1 MNFDEIYKEN
11 KKIGQ
16 TQYRNYFQALQ
27 YHDLF
32 NLLNKYKN
40 DSDNN
45 LLDWGGA
52 QGHCSVMSAMLGYK
66 SRIFSLLYYP
76 DKWNVLKSHGIEVD
90 FDPEAVKTLPYKDYE
105 FSHVLS
111 CGVLEHVRETGG
123 TEEASINEL
132 TRVLQPNGILTVYH
146 LPNTYSWIEFIS
158 RNFRK
163 TYYHPFRYT
172 KKDVMQMKKF
182 SSKKCE
188 ILETGLYNLI
198 PRRIFHRL
206 KGKKIGIFLHKLDK
220 LLCLTPLKYLAQCR
234 YFILKVE

>member
-1 MNFDEIYKEN
+1 MDFFEIYKEN

-16 TQYRNYFQALQ
+16 TQYKNYFQALQ
-27 YHDLF
+27 YNHLF

-40 DSDNN
+40 NSDNN

-52 QGHCSVMSAMLGYK
+52 QGHSSIMSKMLGYT
-66 SRIFSLLYYP
+66 SRIFSLLEYP
-76 DKWNVLKSHGIEVD
+76 DKWNVLKSYGIEVD
-90 FDPEAVKTLPYKDYE
+90 FDPNAVKSLPYKDNE

-132 TRVLQPNGILTVYH
+132 TRILQPKGILIVYH

-163 TYYHPFRYT
+163 TYSHPFRYT
-172 KKDVMQMKKF
+172 KKDVMQMKNF
-182 SSKKCE
+182 SLKKSE

-198 PRRIFHRL
+198 PRRIFYKL
-206 KGKKIGIFLHKLDK
+206 KGKQFGIFLHKIDE

-234 YFILKVE
+234 YFILRVE